1 MKEAW
6 KVLEFD
12 RILTTLSTCAV
23 SAEAQAALLT
33 LTPSA
38 DEVQCLHR
46 MAETTE
52 ARRMLEQCGMPPFS
66 LMENLTQHIALA
78 QAGGMLTSEQL
89 TGVARFA
96 ASCRRLTQYLRR
108 GADASPMLS
117 VYAGELHDV
126 SALAE
131 GIDAAVQE
139 DRLRDKASAELL
151 RSIRRKIVAQEAAL
165 KEKLNRL
172 LKTQKAYLA
181 DGYLTQRQSR
191 WVLPVQRRY
200 QRSQSPGTVI
210 EASGKGGTV
219 FMEPAAAS
227 ALQAELGTLRTGR
240 GRRNPPH
247 SLYAQRSGCRRG

>member
-23 SAEAQAALLT
+23 SAEAQAALLA

-52 ARRMLEQCGMPPFS
+52 ARRMLEQCGTPPFS

-78 QAGGMLTSEQL
+78 QAGGMLTPEQL
-89 TGVARFA
+89 TGVAQFA

-108 GADASPMLS
+108 GVDASPMLS
-117 VYAGELHDV
+117 AYAGELHDV

-131 GIDAAVQE
+131 AIDAE
-139 DRLRDKASAELL
+139 DKDACNAQFAEIL
-151 RSIRRKIVAQEAAL
+151 AEQTAL
-165 KEKLNRL
+165 KK
-172 LKTQKAYLA
+172 QKEEILQGSA
-181 DGYLTQRQSR
+181 DADRVCTRMKQAEQAIENTAQTITEWSENAVRQIVER
-191 WVLPVQRRY
+191 VTVLSTDEILVR
-200 QRSQSPGTVI
+200 I
-210 EASGKGGTV
+210 KGG
-219 FMEPAAAS
+219 
-227 ALQAELGTLRTGR
+227 AEIK
-240 GRRNPPH
+240 
-247 SLYAQRSGCRRG
+247 QRLER

>member
-23 SAEAQAALLT
+23 SAEAQAALLA

-52 ARRMLEQCGMPPFS
+52 ARRMLEQCGTPPFS

-78 QAGGMLTSEQL
+78 QAGGMLTPEQL

-108 GADASPMLS
+108 GVDASPMLS
-117 VYAGELHDV
+117 AYAGELHDV

-131 GIDAAVQE
+131 AIDAAVQE
-139 DRLRDKASAELL
+139 DRLRDEARATQYPPQDRRAGGRAEGKA
-151 RSIRRKIVAQEAAL
+151 
-165 KEKLNRL
+165 
-172 LKTQKAYLA
+172 
-181 DGYLTQRQSR
+181 
-191 WVLPVQRRY
+191 
-200 QRSQSPGTVI
+200 
-210 EASGKGGTV
+210 
-219 FMEPAAAS
+219 EPAA
-227 ALQAELGTLRTGR
+227 QNAEGL
-240 GRRNPPH
+240 
-247 SLYAQRSGCRRG
+247 SG